1 MKRSPSVA
9 IALIEQCLRQFSILI
24 QKNLMASTVVSL
36 FTGDPDVSEQLLLM
50 SPLLLLQEVSLAQAL
65 LRLFYKS

>member
-50 SPLLLLQEVSLAQAL
+50 SPLLLLQEVSLAEAL